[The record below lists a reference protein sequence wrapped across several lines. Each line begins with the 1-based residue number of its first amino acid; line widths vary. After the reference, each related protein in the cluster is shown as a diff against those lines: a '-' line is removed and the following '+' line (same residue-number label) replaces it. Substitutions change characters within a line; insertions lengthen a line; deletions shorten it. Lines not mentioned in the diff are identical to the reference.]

1 LLAERWGTKPRRWSS
16 DRAGMRRK
24 STRQHDQPEM
34 RRVAAGHGRRRADRE
49 QGGLVVDRREDLRR
63 PDLGLVLEKD
73 KF

>member
-1 LLAERWGTKPRRWSS
+1 
-16 DRAGMRRK
+16 MRRK